1 VIEPAPRRE
10 PGTVT
15 PLTRFVT
22 RHPVGAFSVTAF
34 GLGWPLLLVRSTT
47 SFASTAVGLAFTWG
61 ALLGSALAV
70 TWVCGGAPAVRG
82 LLARLVQWRFGLGR
96 WAYVVLALPALT
108 VATAA
113 LSGTLVL
120 PSGGW
125 AALVAG
131 YLLQTFVYGAA
142 EVNVAEEGAWSG
154 LVQTRLAERHGV
166 LGGALRTAPLFV
178 AMHVPLQFTPGWTW
192 GEVGIG
198 LAVLAVVAPFFR
210 YLLGETLQATGGS
223 VLAAG
228 VLHAAFNASGQ
239 LGFPGG
245 WQFLPALVV
254 LAVGVGLLQRLR
266 GPHPH
271 DAGGPEPE
279 TAVSVPGEP
288 VLELRDGDGDDEH

>member
-1 VIEPAPRRE
+1 
-10 PGTVT
+10 
-15 PLTRFVT
+15 
-22 RHPVGAFSVTAF
+22 
-34 GLGWPLLLVRSTT
+34 
-47 SFASTAVGLAFTWG
+47 
-61 ALLGSALAV
+61 
-70 TWVCGGAPAVRG
+70 
-82 LLARLVQWRFGLGR
+82 
-96 WAYVVLALPALT
+96 

-125 AALVAG
+125 AALVTG

-192 GEVGIG
+192 GQVGIG

-266 GPHPH
+266 GLRPR

-279 TAVSVPGEP
+279 SPLSVPGEP
-288 VLELRDGDGDDEH
+288 VPELRDGDGDDEH